1 MNSYSVYTVIPLL
14 SLIIYSTMLVGVL
27 RDKRTKVRRI
37 FSVYV
42 AIAMCWSLSTFLTF
56 IDVVGPTRLWA
67 SILAVSG
74 IASFVAYYHFISAF
88 VDRKNDI
95 AVKLGYAAVAFILVP
110 LAALSYFPERVSMAN
125 GMLDIN
131 YGEFQFLMITI
142 GAVFFL
148 LSVVALVRRYR
159 ALTDPLSRNRIAYLL
174 AGLGLLLAFS
184 IRSSFPPLPKYPFE
198 QIGHLGNALVI
209 SYTIMRYRLLDMRL
223 LIRKGLVYS
232 LISIFITASFLL
244 MLYGVHYFLQGW
256 NTSANLAA
264 IFAMALF
271 MAWLFNPLRMAVQR
285 VVDRMFYGESYDYRR
300 MVLSFAQRMSSVL
313 DLGELAEAML
323 RPLTKAVGASQA
335 SLLLSSDGDFLSQFA
350 ERLVEGDPI
359 TSIKLS
365 KDSPI
370 VSWLCRADKA
380 LSQELIDLSPE
391 FKEVSEVERKSLNVL
406 GIELLCPIKSRGNLI
421 GILALSKKQSGGS
434 YSTDDMDL
442 LVTVASEA
450 GVVMENAQ
458 LYGRARE
465 RAHTDELT
473 GLFNHRYFHERLDE
487 EISRCSRFGDIF
499 SLLFLDMDLFKA
511 YNDIYGH
518 LAGDDMLKQMG
529 QYIKSS
535 IRGIDMAF
543 RYGGDEFT
551 VILPQASLDDAC
563 KVADRVR
570 KRIEVEMDSKGA
582 PLTCSLGIASWPT
595 DGVMREEIIQAA
607 DVSLYHAKQ
616 MGRNRICLASEI
628 TSSDVLSVGAKTER
642 EPGILS
648 TIYALAAT
656 VDAKDHYTYGHS
668 KKVSKY
674 ATGIAEALGYSQE
687 RIATLRAAALLHDIG
702 KIGVSD
708 RVLMKAGPLSDED
721 WEPIRSHP
729 KLGVA
734 ILKHVESLSG
744 CLAAIQYHHER
755 YDGTGYPAGLKGEN
769 IPLDARIMAVAD
781 SFDAMTSLR
790 PYRQGKFTQEQ
801 ALAELKRCAGA
812 QFDPKIIEVFVALS
826 ERQLASSANLKEAK
840 ARQSM
845 SQSPNEV

>member
-1 MNSYSVYTVIPLL
+1 MNIYSVILL
-14 SLIIYSTMLVGVL
+14 LTLIVYSTLLVGVW
-27 RDKRTKVRRI
+27 RDTRTRVRQC
-37 FSVYV
+37 FSIYV
-42 AIAMCWSLSTFLTF
+42 VLAMTWSFVTLMTSLNVLGF
-56 IDVVGPTRLWA
+56 TRLWA
-67 SILAVSG
+67 SFVPLSG
-74 IASFVAYYHFISAF
+74 ILVIIAYYHFVRAFSSAK
-88 VDRKNDI
+88 DDI
-95 AVKLGYAAVAFILVP
+95 WVKLGYAVVAFIMVP
-110 LAALSYFPERVSMAN
+110 LVVLGYIPQSVSVTN
-125 GMLDIN
+125 GAIN
-131 YGEFQFLMITI
+131 VQYGSFLYLITAV
-142 GAVFFL
+142 GAVFFV
-148 LSVVALVRRYR
+148 LSVFTLVRRYR
-159 ALTDPLSRNRIAYLL
+159 ALNDPLSRNRIAYLL
-174 AGLGLLLAFS
+174 GGLGILTAFS
-184 IRSSFPPLPKYPFE
+184 VRSSFPPLPQYPIE
-198 QIGHLGNALVI
+198 HIGHLGNALVI
-209 SYTIMRYRLLDMRL
+209 GYAIMRYRLLDIKL

-232 LISIFITASFLL
+232 LISVFITASFLL
-244 MLYGVHYFLQGW
+244 MLFGVNYFLRGW

-264 IFAMALF
+264 IFAMALL
-271 MAWLFNPLRMAVQR
+271 MAWLFNPLRVAIQR
-285 VVDRMFYGESYDYRR
+285 IVDKMFYGESYDYRR
-300 MVLSFAQRMSSVL
+300 MVLSFAQRMGSVL
-313 DLGELAEAML
+313 DLSELAEAIL
-323 RPLTKAVGASQA
+323 RPLTKAVGANQA
-335 SLLLSSDGDFLSQFA
+335 TLLLSNDGDFLSQFA
-350 ERLVEGDPI
+350 ERLVEGEPI
-359 TSIKLS
+359 TLIKLV

-370 VSWLCRADKA
+370 INWLTREDKP
-380 LSQELIDLSPE
+380 LSRELIDVAPE
-391 FKEVSEVERKSLNVL
+391 FKELSEVERKSLDGP
-406 GIELLCPIKSRGNLI
+406 GIGLFFPIKSKGNLI

-458 LYGRARE
+458 LYAKAKE

-518 LAGDDMLKQMG
+518 LAGDDMLKQIG
-529 QYIKSS
+529 QYIKNSV
-535 IRGIDMAF
+535 RGIDMAF

-551 VILPQASLDDAC
+551 VILPQASLEDSC
-563 KVADRVR
+563 KVAERIR

-607 DVSLYHAKQ
+607 DASLYYAKQ

-628 TSSDVLSVGAKTER
+628 MTSEVLSMGTKPDR

-674 ATGIAEALGYSQE
+674 ATDIAEALGYSQE

-708 RVLMKAGPLSDED
+708 RVLMKPGPLSDED
-721 WEPIRSHP
+721 WEPIRAYP

-781 SFDAMTSLR
+781 SYDAMTSLR
-790 PYRQGKFTQEQ
+790 PYRQGKFTPEQ
-801 ALAELKRCAGA
+801 ALAELKHCAGA
-812 QFDPKIIEVFVALS
+812 QFDPKIIEVFATIS
-826 ERQLASSANLKEAK
+826 ERQLAKRANLKEA
-840 ARQSM
+840 
-845 SQSPNEV
+845 

>member
-1 MNSYSVYTVIPLL
+1 MNSYSVILL
-14 SLIIYSTMLVGVL
+14 VTLIIYSTMLAGIL
-27 RDKRTKVRRI
+27 RDTRTKVRRV

-42 AIAMCWSLSTFLTF
+42 VIAMCWSLSTLLLFM
-56 IDVVGPTRLWA
+56 DVLGLTRLWA
-67 SILAVSG
+67 SLLAVSG
-74 IASFVAYYHFISAF
+74 ISSIIAYYHFISVF
-88 VDRKNDI
+88 VNRTNDI

-110 LAALSYFPERVSMAN
+110 LAVLGYLPVSVSVAN
-125 GMLDIN
+125 GMLDIS
-131 YGEFQFLMITI
+131 YGKFLYIMTAI
-142 GAVFFL
+142 GAVFFFL
-148 LSVVALVRRYR
+148 AVFALVQRYR

-174 AGLGLLLAFS
+174 GGFGLLMAFS
-184 IRSSFPPLPKYPFE
+184 IRNSIPPLTTYPIE
-198 QIGHLGNALVI
+198 QIGHLANALVI
-209 SYTIMRYRLLDMRL
+209 SYAIMRYKLLDTKL
-223 LIRKGLVYS
+223 LMRKGLVYS
-232 LISIFITASFLL
+232 LISIFITASFLI

-271 MAWLFNPLRMAVQR
+271 MAWLFNPLRMGIQR
-285 VVDRMFYGESYDYRR
+285 VVDKMFYGESYDYRR
-300 MVLSFAQRMSSVL
+300 MVLNFAQRMSSVL

-335 SLLLSSDGDFLSQFA
+335 SLLLSSDGDFVSQYA
-350 ERLVEGDPI
+350 ELLVEGEPI
-359 TSIKLS
+359 TAMKVD
-365 KDSPI
+365 KENPI
-370 VSWLCRADKA
+370 INWLTREDKP
-380 LSQELIDLSPE
+380 LTRELIDSTPE
-391 FKEVSEVERKSLNVL
+391 FKGLGEVQSKSFDGL
-406 GIELLCPIKSRGNLI
+406 GIELLCPIKSKGNLI

-458 LYGRARE
+458 LYAKAKE

-518 LAGDDMLKQMG
+518 LAGDDMLKQIG

-551 VILPQASLDDAC
+551 VILPQAALDDAC
-563 KVADRVR
+563 KVAERIR

-595 DGVMREEIIQAA
+595 DGVMREEIIQASDA
-607 DVSLYHAKQ
+607 SLYYAKQ

-628 TSSDVLSVGAKTER
+628 MASDVLSVGAKPER

-674 ATGIAEALGYSQE
+674 TTDIAEALGYSQE
-687 RIATLRAAALLHDIG
+687 RLATLRAAALLHDIG

-708 RVLMKAGPLSDED
+708 RVLTKSGPLSDED
-721 WEPIRSHP
+721 WEPIRAHP

-755 YDGTGYPAGLKGEN
+755 YDGAGYPAGLKGEN

-781 SFDAMTSLR
+781 SYDAMTSLR
-790 PYRQGKFTQEQ
+790 PYRQGKFTAEQ
-801 ALAELKRCAGA
+801 ALAELKRCAGT
-812 QFDPKIIEVFVALS
+812 QFDPKIVEVFLS
-826 ERQLASSANLKEAK
+826 VWRRAGEGHADAP
-840 ARQSM
+840 RQSG
-845 SQSPNEV
+845 

>member
-1 MNSYSVYTVIPLL
+1 LML
-14 SLIIYSTMLVGVL
+14 SLDVL
-27 RDKRTKVRRI
+27 G
-37 FSVYV
+37 
-42 AIAMCWSLSTFLTF
+42 L
-56 IDVVGPTRLWA
+56 TRLWA
-67 SILAVSG
+67 GFLILSAVSVV
-74 IASFVAYYHFISAF
+74 VAYYHFVCVFAHKGA
-88 VDRKNDI
+88 DM
-95 AVKLGYAAVAFILVP
+95 AVKLGYGTVLFILAP
-110 LAALSYFPERVSMAN
+110 LVVLGYIPERVAVSEGA
-125 GMLDIN
+125 IN
-131 YGEFQFLMITI
+131 VQYGSFLYLITAAGGI
-142 GAVFFL
+142 FFL
-148 LSVVALVRRYR
+148 LSVFVLVHRYR

-174 AGLGLLLAFS
+174 GGFGLLMAFS
-184 IRSSFPPLPKYPFE
+184 IRNSIPPLTTYPIE

-209 SYTIMRYRLLDMRL
+209 SYTIMRYKLLDIRL

-232 LISIFITASFLL
+232 LISVFVTASFLL
-244 MLYGVHYFLQGW
+244 MLFGVNYFLRGW

-264 IFAMALF
+264 IFAMALL
-271 MAWLFNPLRMAVQR
+271 MAWLFNPLRVAIQR
-285 VVDRMFYGESYDYRR
+285 IVDKMFYGESYDYRQ
-300 MVLSFAQRMSSVL
+300 MVLSFAQRMGSVL
-313 DLGELAEAML
+313 DLSELAEAML

-335 SLLLSSDGDFLSQFA
+335 SLLLSSDDDFTSQFA
-350 ERLVEGDPI
+350 DRLVEGEAV
-359 TSIKLS
+359 TSIKLG

-370 VSWLCRADKA
+370 INWLTREDKP
-380 LSQELIDLSPE
+380 LSRELIDVAPE
-391 FKEVSEVERKSLNVL
+391 FKELSEVARKSLD
-406 GIELLCPIKSRGNLI
+406 GPRIGLLFPIKSKGNLI

-434 YSTDDMDL
+434 YSADDMDL

-458 LYGRARE
+458 LYAKAKE

-499 SLLFLDMDLFKA
+499 SLVFLDMDLFKA

-518 LAGDDMLKQMG
+518 LAGDDMLKQIG
-529 QYIKSS
+529 HYIKSS

-551 VILPQASLDDAC
+551 VILPQASLEDSC
-563 KVADRVR
+563 KVAERIR

-607 DVSLYHAKQ
+607 DASLYYAKQ
-616 MGRNRICLASEI
+616 TGRNRICLASEI
-628 TSSDVLSVGAKTER
+628 MTSEVLSMGTKPDR

-656 VDAKDHYTYGHS
+656 VDAKDHYTHSHS

-674 ATGIAEALGYSQE
+674 ATDIAEALGYSQE
-687 RIATLRAAALLHDIG
+687 KIATLRAAALLHDIG

-721 WEPIRSHP
+721 WEPIRAHP

-781 SFDAMTSLR
+781 SYDAMTSLR
-790 PYRQGKFTQEQ
+790 PYRQGKFTSEQ
-801 ALAELKRCAGA
+801 ALAELKHCAGA
-812 QFDPKIIEVFVALS
+812 QFDPKIIEVFATLS
-826 ERQLASSANLKEAK
+826 ERQLAKRANLDEARAKQNLSPDIKEA
-840 ARQSM
+840 
-845 SQSPNEV
+845 

>member
-1 MNSYSVYTVIPLL
+1 MNIYSIVLLL
-14 SLIIYSTMLVGVL
+14 SLIVFSTLLVGVL
-27 RDKRTKVRRI
+27 RDTRTKIRRR
-37 FSVYV
+37 FAMYV
-42 AIAMCWSLSTFLTF
+42 VIAIAWSLSALLFNVLVSSINDF
-56 IDVVGPTRLWA
+56 QFSR
-67 SILAVSG
+67 ILAGVSALCG
-74 IASFVAYYHFISAF
+74 VCTIIAYYDF
-88 VDRKNDI
+88 VRIFVHKTSNVE
-95 AVKLGYAAVAFILVP
+95 VKLGYAAVAFVLVP
-110 LAALSYFPERVSMAN
+110 LVALGYMPGSVIVSN
-125 GMLDIN
+125 GVVDIK
-131 YGEFQFLMITI
+131 YGLFLYPITAI
-142 GAVFFL
+142 GAIFFL
-148 LSVVALVRRYR
+148 LSVFVLTRRYKSS
-159 ALTDPLSRNRIAYLL
+159 TDPLSRNRIAYLL
-174 AGLGLLLAFS
+174 GGLGLLMAFS
-184 IRSSFPPLPKYPFE
+184 LRSSIPPFPRYPYE
-198 QIGHLGNALVI
+198 YIGHLANALVI
-209 SYTIMRYRLLDMRL
+209 SYAIMKYKLLDMKL
-223 LIRKGLVYS
+223 LIRKGIVYS
-232 LISIFITASFLL
+232 LISISITASFLL
-244 MLYGVHYFLQGW
+244 VLFGVHYFLQGW

-271 MAWLFNPLRMAVQR
+271 MAWLFNPLRMAIQR

-313 DLGELAEAML
+313 ELGELAEAML

-335 SLLLSSDGDFLSQFA
+335 SLLLSNDSDFLSQFA
-350 ERLVEGDPI
+350 ERLAEGEPI

-370 VSWLCRADKA
+370 INWLSREDKP
-380 LSQELIDLSPE
+380 LPRELIDLAPE
-391 FKEVSEVERKSLNVL
+391 FKGLEVESKRLDAL
-406 GIELLCPIKSRGNLI
+406 GVELLCPIKSKSNVI
-421 GILALSKKQSGGS
+421 GILALSKKHSGGS

-442 LVTVASEA
+442 LVTVTSEA
-450 GVVMENAQ
+450 GVVMENAH
-458 LYGRARE
+458 LYARAKE
-465 RAHTDELT
+465 RAHTDDLT

-518 LAGDDMLKQMG
+518 LAGDDMLRQVG

-535 IRGIDMAF
+535 IRGIDMAS

-551 VILPQASLDDAC
+551 VILPQASLEDAYR
-563 KVADRVR
+563 VAERIR

-607 DVSLYHAKQ
+607 DASLYYAKQ

-628 TSSDVLSVGAKTER
+628 TTSEVLSGGAKPDR

-674 ATGIAEALGYSQE
+674 ATDIAEALGYSQE
-687 RIATLRAAALLHDIG
+687 RIGTLRAAALLHDIG

-708 RVLMKAGPLSDED
+708 KVLTKAGPLSDEE
-721 WEPIRSHP
+721 WEPIRAHP

-769 IPLDARIMAVAD
+769 IPLDARIIAVAD
-781 SFDAMTSLR
+781 SYDAMTSLR
-790 PYRQGKFTQEQ
+790 PYRQGKFTPEQ
-801 ALAELKRCAGA
+801 ALAELERCAGT
-812 QFDPKIIEVFVALS
+812 QFDPITVEVFLS
-826 ERQLASSANLKEAK
+826 ISRTAK
-840 ARQSM
+840 VKHPDPPQQSG
-845 SQSPNEV
+845 

>member
-1 MNSYSVYTVIPLL
+1 MNIYAVLLLL
-14 SLIIYSTMLVGVL
+14 SLIVFSTLLIAVL
-27 RDKRTKVRRI
+27 RDKRTKIRQR
-37 FSVYV
+37 FAVYV
-42 AIAMCWSLSTFLTF
+42 IIAMLWSLSTLVFCLNIF
-56 IDVVGPTRLWA
+56 PFSRSLAGVA
-67 SILAVSG
+67 AVSG
-74 IASFVAYYHFISAF
+74 VCTVIAYYDFVRHFAH
-88 VDRKNDI
+88 KTTNL

-110 LAALSYFPERVSMAN
+110 LAALGYLPESASITNGAIDIRYGYF
-125 GMLDIN
+125 LL
-131 YGEFQFLMITI
+131 LMTAI
-142 GAVFFL
+142 GGIFFI
-148 LSVVALVRRYR
+148 LSVVTLVRRYK
-159 ALTDPLSRNRIAYLL
+159 ALADPLSRNRIAYLL
-174 AGLGLLLAFS
+174 VGLALLFAFS
-184 IRSSFPPLPKYPFE
+184 IRSGIPPLPKYPLE
-198 QIGHLGNALVI
+198 PIGHLANALVI
-209 SYTIMRYRLLDMRL
+209 SYTIMRYKLLDIRF
-223 LIRKGLVYS
+223 LIRKGIVYS
-232 LISIFITASFLL
+232 LISIFITAAFLL
-244 MLYGVHYFLQGW
+244 MLYGIHYFLQGW
-256 NTSANLAA
+256 NTSANMAA

-271 MAWLFNPLRMAVQR
+271 MAWLFNPLRMALQR
-285 VVDRMFYGESYDYRR
+285 IVDRMFYGESYDYRQ
-300 MVLSFAQRMSSVL
+300 MVLHFAQRMGSVL

-335 SLLLSSDGDFLSQFA
+335 SLLLSGDGDFISRFA
-350 ERLVEGDPI
+350 ERLVEGEPI
-359 TSIKLS
+359 TSIKLN

-370 VSWLCRADKA
+370 TNWLTKEDKP
-380 LSQELIDLSPE
+380 LPREIIDLSPE
-391 FKEVSEVERKSLNVL
+391 FKETPEVERKSLDAL
-406 GIELLCPIKSRGNLI
+406 EIELLCPVKSKGNLI
-421 GILALSKKQSGGS
+421 GILAVSKKQSGGS
-434 YSTDDMDL
+434 YSTDDIDL

-458 LYGRARE
+458 LYAKAKE

-499 SLLFLDMDLFKA
+499 SLLFMDMDLFKA

-518 LAGDDMLKQMG
+518 LAGDDMLKQIG
-529 QYIKSS
+529 QYIRNS
-535 IRGIDMAF
+535 IRSIDMAF

-551 VILPQASLDDAC
+551 VILPQASLDDAN
-563 KVADRVR
+563 KVAERIR

-607 DVSLYHAKQ
+607 DASLYYAKQ

-628 TSSDVLSVGAKTER
+628 MTSEVLSMGAKPER

-674 ATGIAEALGYSQE
+674 ATDIAEALGYSQE

-708 RVLMKAGPLSDED
+708 RVLMKAGPLNDED
-721 WEPIRSHP
+721 WEPIRAHP

-755 YDGTGYPAGLKGEN
+755 YDGTGYPSGLKGEN

-781 SFDAMTSLR
+781 SYDAMTSLR
-790 PYRQGKFTQEQ
+790 PYRQGKFTVEQ

-812 QFDPKIIEVFVALS
+812 QFDPKIIDVFVSLS
-826 ERQLASSANLKEAK
+826 ERQLAKKANLKETKTKPSLSTNPQEA
-840 ARQSM
+840 
-845 SQSPNEV
+845 

>member
-1 MNSYSVYTVIPLL
+1 MNPYSVILL
-14 SLIIYSTMLVGVL
+14 LTLIVYSTMLVGVL
-27 RDKRTKVRRI
+27 RDTHTKVRRI
-37 FSVYV
+37 FVVYV
-42 AIAMCWSLSTFLTF
+42 VIALCWSLSTLLLFL
-56 IDVVGPTRLWA
+56 DVLGLTRLWA
-67 SILAVSG
+67 SLVALSGVSS
-74 IASFVAYYHFISAF
+74 IITYYHFISVF

-95 AVKLGYAAVAFILVP
+95 AVKLGYATVALILVP
-110 LAALSYFPERVSMAN
+110 LAILGYLPESVSVAN
-125 GMLDIN
+125 GMLNIS
-131 YGEFQFLMITI
+131 YGKLLYLMTAL
-142 GAVFFL
+142 GAVFFI
-148 LSVVALVRRYR
+148 LSVFSLVRRYR

-174 AGLGLLLAFS
+174 GGFGLLMAFS
-184 IRSSFPPLPKYPFE
+184 IRNSIPPLTTYPIE
-198 QIGHLGNALVI
+198 QIGHLANALVI
-209 SYTIMRYRLLDMRL
+209 SYAIMRYRLLDMRL
-223 LIRKGLVYS
+223 LMRKGLVYS
-232 LISIFITASFLL
+232 LISIFITASFLI

-271 MAWLFNPLRMAVQR
+271 MAWLFNPLRMAIQK
-285 VVDRMFYGESYDYRR
+285 VVDRMFYGENYDYRR
-300 MVLSFAQRMSSVL
+300 MVLNFAQRMSSVL

-335 SLLLSSDGDFLSQFA
+335 SLLLSNDGDFVSQYA
-350 ERLVEGDPI
+350 ERLVEGEPI
-359 TSIKLS
+359 TSMKLG
-365 KDSPI
+365 KESPI
-370 VSWLCRADKA
+370 INWLTKEEKP
-380 LSQELIDLSPE
+380 LSRELIDFAPE
-391 FKEVSEVERKSLNVL
+391 FKNLWEAESKSLDAL
-406 GIELLCPIKSRGNLI
+406 GIELLCPIKSKGNLI

-458 LYGRARE
+458 LYAKAKE

-518 LAGDDMLKQMG
+518 LAGDDMLRQIG

-551 VILPQASLDDAC
+551 VILPQAALDDAC
-563 KVADRVR
+563 KVAERIR

-595 DGVMREEIIQAA
+595 DGVMREEIIQASDA
-607 DVSLYHAKQ
+607 SLYYAKQ
-616 MGRNRICLASEI
+616 MGRNRVCLASEI
-628 TSSDVLSVGAKTER
+628 MASDVLSAGAKPER

-674 ATGIAEALGYSQE
+674 TTDIAEALGYSQE
-687 RIATLRAAALLHDIG
+687 RLATLRAAALLHDIG

-708 RVLMKAGPLSDED
+708 RVLTKSGPLSDED
-721 WEPIRSHP
+721 WEPIRAHP

-781 SFDAMTSLR
+781 SYDAMTSLR
-790 PYRQGKFTQEQ
+790 PYRQGKFSVEQ
-801 ALAELKRCAGA
+801 ALAELKRCAGS
-812 QFDPKIIEVFVALS
+812 QFDPNIIEVFVSLT
-826 ERQLASSANLKEAK
+826 ERQLAKKANLKELGAK
-840 ARQSM
+840 QVLSLNPKEA
-845 SQSPNEV
+845 

>member
-1 MNSYSVYTVIPLL
+1 MNSYFVILL
-14 SLIIYSTMLVGVL
+14 LTLIIYSTLLLGVL
-27 RDKRTKVRRI
+27 RDTHTKVRRI

-42 AIAMCWSLSTFLTF
+42 VLAMCWSLSNLMLSL
-56 IDVVGPTRLWA
+56 DVLGFPRLWA
-67 SILAVSG
+67 SLMVISAICVV
-74 IASFVAYYHFISAF
+74 IAYYHFVRVF
-88 VDRKNDI
+88 VGQTADLAI
-95 AVKLGYAAVAFILVP
+95 KLGYAIVAFILIP
-110 LAALSYFPERVSMAN
+110 LTVLGYIPQRVSVLN
-125 GMLDIN
+125 GAIDIQ
-131 YGEFQFLMITI
+131 YGSFLYLMTAI
-142 GAVFFL
+142 GTVFFL
-148 LSVVALVRRYR
+148 LSVFIMVRRYR
-159 ALTDPLSRNRIAYLL
+159 TLTDPLSRNRIAYLL
-174 AGLGLLLAFS
+174 GGLSILLAFS
-184 IRSSFPPLPKYPFE
+184 VRNSIPPLTTYPIE

-209 SYTIMRYRLLDMRL
+209 SYAIMKYRLLDIRL

-232 LISIFITASFLL
+232 LISIFVTASFLL

-271 MAWLFNPLRMAVQR
+271 MAWLFNPLRMAIQR
-285 VVDRMFYGESYDYRR
+285 IVDKMFYGESYDYRR
-300 MVLSFAQRMSSVL
+300 MVLNFAQKMSSVL

-335 SLLLSSDGDFLSQFA
+335 SLLLSGDGDFISQFA
-350 ERLVEGDPI
+350 ERLVEGEPI
-359 TSIKLS
+359 TSIKLV

-370 VSWLCRADKA
+370 INWLSREDKP
-380 LSQELIDLSPE
+380 LSRELTDLSSE
-391 FKEVSEVERKSLNVL
+391 FKEASEVERKSLDAV
-406 GIELLCPIKSRGNLI
+406 GIELLCPIKSKGNLI

-458 LYGRARE
+458 LYAKAKE

-518 LAGDDMLKQMG
+518 LAGDDMLKQIG

-535 IRGIDMAF
+535 MRGIDMAF

-563 KVADRVR
+563 KVAERIR

-595 DGVMREEIIQAA
+595 DGVMREEIIQASDA
-607 DVSLYHAKQ
+607 SLYYAKQ
-616 MGRNRICLASEI
+616 MGRNRVCLASEI
-628 TSSDVLSVGAKTER
+628 MASDVLSAGAKPER

-674 ATGIAEALGYSQE
+674 TTDIAEALGYSQE

-708 RVLMKAGPLSDED
+708 RVLTKSGPLSDED
-721 WEPIRSHP
+721 WEPIRAHP

-755 YDGTGYPAGLKGEN
+755 YDGAGYPAGLKSEN

-781 SFDAMTSLR
+781 SYDAMTSLR
-790 PYRQGKFTQEQ
+790 PYRQGKFSVEQ
-801 ALAELKRCAGA
+801 ALAELKCCAGT
-812 QFDPKIIEVFVALS
+812 QFDPNIIEVFVSLT
-826 ERQLASSANLKEAK
+826 ERQLAKKANLKEPGAK
-840 ARQSM
+840 QVLSLNPKEA
-845 SQSPNEV
+845 

>member
-1 MNSYSVYTVIPLL
+1 MNIYSIVLLL
-14 SLIIYSTMLVGVL
+14 SLIVFSTLLVGVL
-27 RDKRTKVRRI
+27 RDTRTKIRRR
-37 FSVYV
+37 FAMYV
-42 AIAMCWSLSTFLTF
+42 VIAIAWSLSALLFNVLVSSINDF
-56 IDVVGPTRLWA
+56 QFSR
-67 SILAVSG
+67 ILAGVSALCG
-74 IASFVAYYHFISAF
+74 VCTIIAYYDF
-88 VDRKNDI
+88 VRIFVHKTSNVE
-95 AVKLGYAAVAFILVP
+95 VKLGYAAVAFVLVP
-110 LAALSYFPERVSMAN
+110 LVALGYMPGSVIVSN
-125 GMLDIN
+125 GVVDIK
-131 YGEFQFLMITI
+131 YGLFLYPITAI
-142 GAVFFL
+142 GAIFFL
-148 LSVVALVRRYR
+148 LSVFVLTRRYKSS
-159 ALTDPLSRNRIAYLL
+159 TDPLSRNRIAYLL
-174 AGLGLLLAFS
+174 GGLGLLMAFS
-184 IRSSFPPLPKYPFE
+184 LRSSIPPFPRYPYE
-198 QIGHLGNALVI
+198 YIGHLANALVI
-209 SYTIMRYRLLDMRL
+209 SYAIMKYKLLDMKL
-223 LIRKGLVYS
+223 LIRKGIVYS
-232 LISIFITASFLL
+232 LISISITASFLL
-244 MLYGVHYFLQGW
+244 VLFGVHYFLQGW

-271 MAWLFNPLRMAVQR
+271 MAWLFNPLRMAIQR

-313 DLGELAEAML
+313 ELGELAEAML

-335 SLLLSSDGDFLSQFA
+335 SLLLSSDSDFLSQFA
-350 ERLVEGDPI
+350 DRLVEGEPI

-370 VSWLCRADKA
+370 INWLSREDKP
-380 LSQELIDLSPE
+380 LPRELIDLAPE
-391 FKEVSEVERKSLNVL
+391 FKGLEVESKRLDAL
-406 GIELLCPIKSRGNLI
+406 GVELLCPIKSKSNVI
-421 GILALSKKQSGGS
+421 GILALSKKHSGGS

-442 LVTVASEA
+442 LVTVTSEA

-458 LYGRARE
+458 LYARAKE

-518 LAGDDMLKQMG
+518 LAGDEMLRQVG

-535 IRGIDMAF
+535 IRGIDMAS

-551 VILPQASLDDAC
+551 VILPQASLEDAYR
-563 KVADRVR
+563 VAERIR

-607 DVSLYHAKQ
+607 DASLYYAKQ

-628 TSSDVLSVGAKTER
+628 TTSEVLSGGAKPDR

-674 ATGIAEALGYSQE
+674 ATDIAEALGYSQE
-687 RIATLRAAALLHDIG
+687 RIGTLRAAALLHDIG

-708 RVLMKAGPLSDED
+708 KVLTKAGPLSDEE
-721 WEPIRSHP
+721 WEPIRAHP

-769 IPLDARIMAVAD
+769 IPLDARIIAVAD
-781 SFDAMTSLR
+781 SYDAMTSLR
-790 PYRQGKFTQEQ
+790 PYRQGKFTPEQ
-801 ALAELKRCAGA
+801 ALAELERCAGT
-812 QFDPKIIEVFVALS
+812 QFDPRTVEVFLS
-826 ERQLASSANLKEAK
+826 ISRTAK
-840 ARQSM
+840 VKHPDPPQQSG
-845 SQSPNEV
+845 

>member
-1 MNSYSVYTVIPLL
+1 MNSYSVILL
-14 SLIIYSTMLVGVL
+14 LTLIVYSTLLVGVL
-27 RDKRTKVRRI
+27 RDTRTKVRRI
-37 FSVYV
+37 FVVYV
-42 AIAMCWSLSTFLTF
+42 VISMCWSLSTFLLF
-56 IDVVGPTRLWA
+56 MDALGLIRLWA
-67 SILAVSG
+67 SLLALSGVSV
-74 IASFVAYYHFISAF
+74 IVAYYHFVSVF
-88 VDRKNDI
+88 VNRTNDI
-95 AVKLGYAAVAFILVP
+95 AVKLGYAAVVFILVP
-110 LAALSYFPERVSMAN
+110 LAALGYLPKSVSVAN
-125 GMLDIN
+125 GMLDIR
-131 YGEFQFLMITI
+131 YGNLLFLMIAI
-142 GAVFFL
+142 GFVFSL
-148 LSVVALVRRYR
+148 LSVFVMVRKYR
-159 ALTDPLSRNRIAYLL
+159 SLTDPLSRNRIAYLL
-174 AGLGLLLAFS
+174 GGLGLFMAFS
-184 IRSSFPPLPKYPFE
+184 IRDSIPPLSPYPIE

-232 LISIFITASFLL
+232 LVSIFITASFLL

-271 MAWLFNPLRMAVQR
+271 MAWLFNPLRLASQR
-285 VVDRMFYGESYDYRR
+285 IVDRMFYGESYDYRR

-335 SLLLSSDGDFLSQFA
+335 SLLLPSDGDYLSQFA
-350 ERLVEGDPI
+350 ERLVEGDSI
-359 TSIKLS
+359 TSIKLN

-370 VSWLCRADKA
+370 VDWLCREDKV
-380 LSQELIDLSPE
+380 LSQELIYLSPE
-391 FKEVSEVERKSLNVL
+391 FNEVSEVERKSLDVL

-458 LYGRARE
+458 LYSRAKE

-529 QYIKSS
+529 QYIKTS
-535 IRGIDMAF
+535 IRSIDMAF

-563 KVADRVR
+563 KVADRIR
-570 KRIEVEMDSKGA
+570 KRIEVEMDSKGS

-607 DVSLYHAKQ
+607 DVSLYYAKQ

-781 SFDAMTSLR
+781 SYDAMTSLR

-826 ERQLASSANLKEAK
+826 ERQLAANRASQKEAK
-840 ARQSM
+840 ARQSTL
-845 SQSPNEV
+845 QNPNEV

>member
-1 MNSYSVYTVIPLL
+1 MT
-14 SLIIYSTMLVGVL
+14 SLNVL
-27 RDKRTKVRRI
+27 G
-37 FSVYV
+37 F
-42 AIAMCWSLSTFLTF
+42 
-56 IDVVGPTRLWA
+56 TRLWA
-67 SILAVSG
+67 SFVPLSG
-74 IASFVAYYHFISAF
+74 ILVIIAYYHFVRAF
-88 VDRKNDI
+88 SNAKDDI
-95 AVKLGYAAVAFILVP
+95 DDIWVKLGYAVVAFIMAPLV
-110 LAALSYFPERVSMAN
+110 ALGYIPQSVSATN
-125 GMLDIN
+125 GTIN
-131 YGEFQFLMITI
+131 IQYGSFLYLITAI
-142 GAVFFL
+142 GAVFFV
-148 LSVVALVRRYR
+148 LSVFTLVRRYR
-159 ALTDPLSRNRIAYLL
+159 ALNDPLSRNRVAYLL
-174 AGLGLLLAFS
+174 GGLGILSAFS
-184 IRSSFPPLPKYPFE
+184 IRNSIPPLATYPIE
-198 QIGHLGNALVI
+198 HIGHLGNALVI
-209 SYTIMRYRLLDMRL
+209 GYAIMRYRLLDIKL

-232 LISIFITASFLL
+232 LISVFVTASFLL
-244 MLYGVHYFLQGW
+244 MLFGVNYFLRGW

-264 IFAMALF
+264 IFAMALL
-271 MAWLFNPLRMAVQR
+271 MAWLFNPLRVAIQR
-285 VVDRMFYGESYDYRR
+285 IVDKMFYGESYDYRR
-300 MVLSFAQRMSSVL
+300 MVLSFAQRMGSVL

-335 SLLLSSDGDFLSQFA
+335 SLLLSSDDDFTSQFA
-350 ERLVEGDPI
+350 DRLVEGEPI
-359 TSIKLS
+359 TSIRLG

-370 VSWLCRADKA
+370 INWLTREDKP
-380 LSQELIDLSPE
+380 LSRELIDVAPE
-391 FKEVSEVERKSLNVL
+391 FKEISEVERKSLDGP
-406 GIELLCPIKSRGNLI
+406 GIGLLFPIKSKGNLI

-458 LYGRARE
+458 LYARAKE

-518 LAGDDMLKQMG
+518 LAGDDMLKQIG

-551 VILPQASLDDAC
+551 VILPQASLEDSC
-563 KVADRVR
+563 KVAERIR
-570 KRIEVEMDSKGA
+570 KRIEVDMDSKGA

-607 DVSLYHAKQ
+607 DASLYYAKQ

-628 TSSDVLSVGAKTER
+628 MTSEVLSMGTKPDR

-674 ATGIAEALGYSQE
+674 ATDIAEALGYSQE

-708 RVLMKAGPLSDED
+708 RVLMKSGPLSDED
-721 WEPIRSHP
+721 WEPIRAHP

-769 IPLDARIMAVAD
+769 IPLDARIMSVAD
-781 SFDAMTSLR
+781 SYDAMTSLR
-790 PYRQGKFTQEQ
+790 PYRQGKFTPEQ
-801 ALAELKRCAGA
+801 ALAELKHCAGA
-812 QFDPKIIEVFVALS
+812 QFDPKIVEVFATLS
-826 ERQLASSANLKEAK
+826 ERQLAKRANLNEAGAKQSLSLDPKEA
-840 ARQSM
+840 
-845 SQSPNEV
+845 

>member
-1 MNSYSVYTVIPLL
+1 ML
-14 SLIIYSTMLVGVL
+14 SLDVL
-27 RDKRTKVRRI
+27 G
-37 FSVYV
+37 
-42 AIAMCWSLSTFLTF
+42 L
-56 IDVVGPTRLWA
+56 TRLWA
-67 SILAVSG
+67 GFLILSAVSVV
-74 IASFVAYYHFISAF
+74 VAYYHFVCVFAHKSA
-88 VDRKNDI
+88 DM
-95 AVKLGYAAVAFILVP
+95 AVKLGYGTVLFILAP
-110 LAALSYFPERVSMAN
+110 LVVLGYIPERVAVSEGA
-125 GMLDIN
+125 IN
-131 YGEFQFLMITI
+131 VQYGSFLYLITATGGI
-142 GAVFFL
+142 FFL
-148 LSVVALVRRYR
+148 LSVFVLVRKYR
-159 ALTDPLSRNRIAYLL
+159 ALTDPSSRNRIAYLL
-174 AGLGLLLAFS
+174 GGLALLFAFS
-184 IRSSFPPLPKYPFE
+184 VRSGIPPLPNYPLE

-209 SYTIMRYRLLDMRL
+209 SYTIMRYKLLDIRL

-232 LISIFITASFLL
+232 LISVFVTASFLL
-244 MLYGVHYFLQGW
+244 MLFGVNYFLRGW

-264 IFAMALF
+264 IFAMALL
-271 MAWLFNPLRMAVQR
+271 MAWLFNPLRVAIQR
-285 VVDRMFYGESYDYRR
+285 IVDKMFYGESYDYRQ
-300 MVLSFAQRMSSVL
+300 MVLSFAQRMGSVL
-313 DLGELAEAML
+313 DLSELAEAML

-335 SLLLSSDGDFLSQFA
+335 SLLLSSDDDFTSQFA
-350 ERLVEGDPI
+350 DRLVEGEAV
-359 TSIKLS
+359 TSIKLG

-370 VSWLCRADKA
+370 INWLTREDKP
-380 LSQELIDLSPE
+380 LSRELIDVAPE
-391 FKEVSEVERKSLNVL
+391 FKELSEVARKSLD
-406 GIELLCPIKSRGNLI
+406 GPRIGLLFPIKSKGNLI

-434 YSTDDMDL
+434 YSADDMDL

-458 LYGRARE
+458 LYAKARE

-499 SLLFLDMDLFKA
+499 SLVFLDMDLFKA

-518 LAGDDMLKQMG
+518 LAGDDMLKQIG
-529 QYIKSS
+529 HYIKSS

-551 VILPQASLDDAC
+551 VILPQASLEDSC
-563 KVADRVR
+563 KVAERIR
-570 KRIEVEMDSKGA
+570 KRIEVEMDSRGA

-607 DVSLYHAKQ
+607 DASLYYAKQ
-616 MGRNRICLASEI
+616 TGRNRICLASEI
-628 TSSDVLSVGAKTER
+628 MTSEVLSMGTKPDR

-656 VDAKDHYTYGHS
+656 VDAKDHYTHSHS

-674 ATGIAEALGYSQE
+674 ATDIAEALGYSQE
-687 RIATLRAAALLHDIG
+687 KIATLRAAALLHDIG

-721 WEPIRSHP
+721 WEPIRAHP

-781 SFDAMTSLR
+781 SYDAMTSLR
-790 PYRQGKFTQEQ
+790 PYRQGKFTSEQ
-801 ALAELKRCAGA
+801 ALAELKHCAGA
-812 QFDPKIIEVFVALS
+812 QFDPKIIEVFATLS
-826 ERQLASSANLKEAK
+826 ERQLAKRANLNEARAKQNLSPDIKEA
-840 ARQSM
+840 
-845 SQSPNEV
+845 

>member
-1 MNSYSVYTVIPLL
+1 MNVYSVILL
-14 SLIIYSTMLVGVL
+14 LTLIIYSTLLVGVW
-27 RDKRTKVRRI
+27 RDTRTKVRRV

-42 AIAMCWSLSTFLTF
+42 VIAMCWSLSTLLLF
-56 IDVVGPTRLWA
+56 IDVLGLNRLWA
-67 SILAVSG
+67 SLLAVSG
-74 IASFVAYYHFISAF
+74 ISSIIAYYHFISVF

-110 LAALSYFPERVSMAN
+110 LAVLGYLPESVSVDN
-125 GMLDIN
+125 GVLDIS
-131 YGEFQFLMITI
+131 YGKFLYLMTAI
-142 GAVFFL
+142 GFVFFI
-148 LSVVALVRRYR
+148 LSVFTLVHRYR

-174 AGLGLLLAFS
+174 GGFGLLMAFS
-184 IRSSFPPLPKYPFE
+184 IRNGIPPLATYPIE

-209 SYTIMRYRLLDMRL
+209 SYTIMRYKLLDIRL

-232 LISIFITASFLL
+232 LISVFVTASFLL
-244 MLYGVHYFLQGW
+244 MLFGVNYFLRGW

-264 IFAMALF
+264 IFAMALL
-271 MAWLFNPLRMAVQR
+271 MAWLFNPLRVAIQR
-285 VVDRMFYGESYDYRR
+285 IVDKMFYGESYDYRQ
-300 MVLSFAQRMSSVL
+300 MVLSFAQRMGSVL
-313 DLGELAEAML
+313 DLSELAEAML

-335 SLLLSSDGDFLSQFA
+335 SLLLSSDDDFTSQFA
-350 ERLVEGDPI
+350 DRLVEGEAV
-359 TSIKLS
+359 TSIKLG

-370 VSWLCRADKA
+370 INWLTREDKP
-380 LSQELIDLSPE
+380 LSRELIDVAPE
-391 FKEVSEVERKSLNVL
+391 FKELSEVARKSLD
-406 GIELLCPIKSRGNLI
+406 GPRIGLLFPIKSKGNLI

-434 YSTDDMDL
+434 YSADDMDL

-458 LYGRARE
+458 LYAKAKE

-499 SLLFLDMDLFKA
+499 SLVFLDMDLFKA

-518 LAGDDMLKQMG
+518 LAGDDMLKQIG
-529 QYIKSS
+529 HYIKSS

-551 VILPQASLDDAC
+551 VILPQASLEDSC
-563 KVADRVR
+563 KVAERIR

-607 DVSLYHAKQ
+607 DASLYYAKQ
-616 MGRNRICLASEI
+616 TGRNRICLASEI
-628 TSSDVLSVGAKTER
+628 MTSEVLSMGTKPDR

-656 VDAKDHYTYGHS
+656 VDAKDHYTHSHS

-674 ATGIAEALGYSQE
+674 ATDIAEALGYSQE
-687 RIATLRAAALLHDIG
+687 KIATLRAAALLHDIG

-708 RVLMKAGPLSDED
+708 RVLMKSGPLSDED
-721 WEPIRSHP
+721 WEPIRAHP

-755 YDGTGYPAGLKGEN
+755 YDGAGYPAGLKGEN

-781 SFDAMTSLR
+781 SYDAMTSLR
-790 PYRQGKFTQEQ
+790 PYRQGKFTSEQ
-801 ALAELKRCAGA
+801 ALAELKHCAGA
-812 QFDPKIIEVFVALS
+812 QFDPKIIEVFATLS
-826 ERQLASSANLKEAK
+826 ERQLAKRANLNEARAKQNLSPDIKEA
-840 ARQSM
+840 
-845 SQSPNEV
+845 

>member
-1 MNSYSVYTVIPLL
+1 MNVYFIVLML
-14 SLIIYSTMLVGVL
+14 SLILFSTLLVGVL
-27 RDKRTKVRRI
+27 RDTRTRIRRRFAVYVIIAIAWSSSVLIFYSEI
-37 FSVYV
+37 FS
-42 AIAMCWSLSTFLTF
+42 F
-56 IDVVGPTRLWA
+56 TRLLTGVTA
-67 SILAVSG
+67 LLGVCTI
-74 IASFVAYYHFISAF
+74 IAYYDF
-88 VDRKNDI
+88 VRVFAHQTSDI
-95 AVKLGYAAVAFILVP
+95 VVKLGYAAVAFILVP
-110 LAALSYFPERVSMAN
+110 LVALGYMPESVTISN
-125 GMLDIN
+125 GAIDIK
-131 YGEFQFLMITI
+131 YGLFLYPITVI
-142 GAVFFL
+142 GAIFFL
-148 LSVVALVRRYR
+148 LSVFVLMRRYR
-159 ALTDPLSRNRIAYLL
+159 SLTDPLSRNRIAYLL
-174 AGLGLLLAFS
+174 GGLGLLMVFS
-184 IRSSFPPLPKYPFE
+184 IRSSFPPLPQYPFE
-198 QIGHLGNALVI
+198 HIGHLANALVI
-209 SYTIMRYRLLDMRL
+209 SYTIMRYKLLDIRF
-223 LIRKGLVYS
+223 LIRKGIVYS

-359 TSIKLS
+359 TSIKLN

-370 VSWLCRADKA
+370 VSWLCREDKA
-380 LSQELIDLSPE
+380 LSQELMDLSPE

-421 GILALSKKQSGGS
+421 GVLALSKKQSGGS

-607 DVSLYHAKQ
+607 DVSLYYAKQ

>member
-1 MNSYSVYTVIPLL
+1 ML
-14 SLIIYSTMLVGVL
+14 SLDVL
-27 RDKRTKVRRI
+27 G
-37 FSVYV
+37 
-42 AIAMCWSLSTFLTF
+42 L
-56 IDVVGPTRLWA
+56 TRLWA
-67 SILAVSG
+67 GFLILSAVSVV
-74 IASFVAYYHFISAF
+74 VAYYHFVCVFAHKGA
-88 VDRKNDI
+88 DM
-95 AVKLGYAAVAFILVP
+95 AVKLGYGTVLFILAP
-110 LAALSYFPERVSMAN
+110 LVVLGYIPERVAVSEGA
-125 GMLDIN
+125 IN
-131 YGEFQFLMITI
+131 VQYGSFLYLITAAGGI
-142 GAVFFL
+142 FFL
-148 LSVVALVRRYR
+148 LSVFVLVHRYR

-174 AGLGLLLAFS
+174 GGFGLLMAFS
-184 IRSSFPPLPKYPFE
+184 IRNSIPPLTTYPIE

-209 SYTIMRYRLLDMRL
+209 SYTIMRYKLLDIRL

-232 LISIFITASFLL
+232 LISVFVTASFLL
-244 MLYGVHYFLQGW
+244 MLFGVNYFLRGW

-264 IFAMALF
+264 IFAMALL
-271 MAWLFNPLRMAVQR
+271 MAWLFNPLRVAIQR
-285 VVDRMFYGESYDYRR
+285 IVDKMFYGESYDYRQ
-300 MVLSFAQRMSSVL
+300 MVLSFAQRMGSVL
-313 DLGELAEAML
+313 DLSELAEAML

-335 SLLLSSDGDFLSQFA
+335 SLLLSSDDDFTSQFA
-350 ERLVEGDPI
+350 DRLVEGEAV
-359 TSIKLS
+359 TSIKLG

-370 VSWLCRADKA
+370 INWLTREDKP
-380 LSQELIDLSPE
+380 LSRELIDVAPE
-391 FKEVSEVERKSLNVL
+391 FKELSEVARKSLD
-406 GIELLCPIKSRGNLI
+406 GPRIGLLFPIKSKGNLI

-434 YSTDDMDL
+434 YSADDMDL

-458 LYGRARE
+458 LYAKAKE

-499 SLLFLDMDLFKA
+499 SLVFLDMDLFKA

-518 LAGDDMLKQMG
+518 LAGDDMLKQIG
-529 QYIKSS
+529 HYIKSS

-551 VILPQASLDDAC
+551 VILPQASLEDSC
-563 KVADRVR
+563 KVAERIR

-607 DVSLYHAKQ
+607 DASLYYAKQ
-616 MGRNRICLASEI
+616 TGRNRICLASEI
-628 TSSDVLSVGAKTER
+628 MTSEVLSMGTKPDR

-656 VDAKDHYTYGHS
+656 VDAKDHYTHSHS

-674 ATGIAEALGYSQE
+674 ATDIAEALGYSQE
-687 RIATLRAAALLHDIG
+687 KIATLRAAALLHDIG

-721 WEPIRSHP
+721 WEPIRAHP

-781 SFDAMTSLR
+781 SYDAMTSLR
-790 PYRQGKFTQEQ
+790 PYRQGKFTSEQ
-801 ALAELKRCAGA
+801 ALAELKHCAGA
-812 QFDPKIIEVFVALS
+812 QFDPKIIEVFATLS
-826 ERQLASSANLKEAK
+826 ERQLAKRANLDEARAKQNLSPDIKEA
-840 ARQSM
+840 
-845 SQSPNEV
+845 

>member
-1 MNSYSVYTVIPLL
+1 MT
-14 SLIIYSTMLVGVL
+14 SLNVL
-27 RDKRTKVRRI
+27 G
-37 FSVYV
+37 F
-42 AIAMCWSLSTFLTF
+42 
-56 IDVVGPTRLWA
+56 TRLWA
-67 SILAVSG
+67 SFVPLSG
-74 IASFVAYYHFISAF
+74 ILVIIAYYHFVRAF
-88 VDRKNDI
+88 SNAKDDI
-95 AVKLGYAAVAFILVP
+95 WVKLGYAVVAFIIAPLV
-110 LAALSYFPERVSMAN
+110 ALGYIPQSVSVTN
-125 GMLDIN
+125 GAIN
-131 YGEFQFLMITI
+131 VQYGFFLYLITAI
-142 GAVFFL
+142 GAVFFV
-148 LSVVALVRRYR
+148 LSVFTLVRRYR
-159 ALTDPLSRNRIAYLL
+159 ALNDPLSRNRIAYLL
-174 AGLGLLLAFS
+174 GGLGILTAFS
-184 IRSSFPPLPKYPFE
+184 VRSSFPPLPQYPIE
-198 QIGHLGNALVI
+198 HIGHLGNALVI
-209 SYTIMRYRLLDMRL
+209 SYAIMKYRLLDIKL

-232 LISIFITASFLL
+232 LISVFVTASFLL
-244 MLYGVHYFLQGW
+244 MLFGVNYFLRGW

-264 IFAMALF
+264 IFVMALL
-271 MAWLFNPLRMAVQR
+271 MAWLFNPLRVAIQR
-285 VVDRMFYGESYDYRR
+285 IVDKMFYGESYDYRR
-300 MVLSFAQRMSSVL
+300 MVLSFAQRMGSVL
-313 DLGELAEAML
+313 DLSELAEAML
-323 RPLTKAVGASQA
+323 RPLTKAVGANQA
-335 SLLLSSDGDFLSQFA
+335 SLLLSNDGDFLSQFA
-350 ERLVEGDPI
+350 ERLVEGEPI
-359 TSIKLS
+359 TSIKLV

-370 VSWLCRADKA
+370 INWLTREDKP
-380 LSQELIDLSPE
+380 LSRELIDVAPE
-391 FKEVSEVERKSLNVL
+391 FKELSEVERKSLDGP
-406 GIELLCPIKSRGNLI
+406 GIGLLFPIKSKGNLI

-458 LYGRARE
+458 LYAKAKE

-518 LAGDDMLKQMG
+518 LAGDDMLKQIG

-551 VILPQASLDDAC
+551 VILPQASLEDSC
-563 KVADRVR
+563 KVAERIR

-607 DVSLYHAKQ
+607 DASLYYAKQ

-628 TSSDVLSVGAKTER
+628 MTSEVLSMGTKPDR

-656 VDAKDHYTYGHS
+656 VDAKDHYTHS
-668 KKVSKY
+668 HSMKVSKY
-674 ATGIAEALGYSQE
+674 ATDIAEALGYSQE

-708 RVLMKAGPLSDED
+708 RVLMKSGPLSDED
-721 WEPIRSHP
+721 WEPIRAHP

-781 SFDAMTSLR
+781 SYDAMTSLR
-790 PYRQGKFTQEQ
+790 PYRQGKFTLEQ
-801 ALAELKRCAGA
+801 ALAELKHCAGA
-812 QFDPKIIEVFVALS
+812 QFDPKIIEVFATLS
-826 ERQLASSANLKEAK
+826 ERQLAKRANLNEAGAKQSLLPDPKEA
-840 ARQSM
+840 
-845 SQSPNEV
+845 

>member
-1 MNSYSVYTVIPLL
+1 MNNIHPVILL
-14 SLIIYSTMLVGVL
+14 LTLIIYSTLLVGVW
-27 RDKRTKVRRI
+27 RDTRTKVRRI
-37 FSVYV
+37 FVVYV
-42 AIAMCWSLSTFLTF
+42 VIALCWSLSTLLLF
-56 IDVVGPTRLWA
+56 IDVLGLTRLWA
-67 SILAVSG
+67 SVLALSG
-74 IASFVAYYHFISAF
+74 ISSIVAYYHFISAF
-88 VDRKNDI
+88 VDRKSDI

-110 LAALSYFPERVSMAN
+110 LAVLGYLPESVSVVN
-125 GMLDIN
+125 GMLDIS
-131 YGEFQFLMITI
+131 YGKFLYLMTVI
-142 GAVFFL
+142 GAVFFFL
-148 LSVVALVRRYR
+148 AVFALVQRYR

-174 AGLGLLLAFS
+174 GGFGLLMAFS
-184 IRSSFPPLPKYPFE
+184 IRNSIPPLTTYPIE

-209 SYTIMRYRLLDMRL
+209 SYTIMRYKLLDIRL

-232 LISIFITASFLL
+232 LISVFVTASFLL
-244 MLYGVHYFLQGW
+244 MLFGVNYFLRGW

-264 IFAMALF
+264 IFAMALL
-271 MAWLFNPLRMAVQR
+271 MAWLFNPLRVAIQR
-285 VVDRMFYGESYDYRR
+285 IVDKMFYGESYDYRQ
-300 MVLSFAQRMSSVL
+300 MVLSFAQRMGSVL
-313 DLGELAEAML
+313 DLSELAEAML

-335 SLLLSSDGDFLSQFA
+335 SLLLSSDDDFTSQFA
-350 ERLVEGDPI
+350 DRLVEGEAV
-359 TSIKLS
+359 TSIKLG

-370 VSWLCRADKA
+370 INWLTREDKP
-380 LSQELIDLSPE
+380 LSRELIDVAPE
-391 FKEVSEVERKSLNVL
+391 FKELSEVARKSLD
-406 GIELLCPIKSRGNLI
+406 GPRIGLLFPIKSKGNLI

-434 YSTDDMDL
+434 YSADDMDL

-458 LYGRARE
+458 LYAKAKE

-499 SLLFLDMDLFKA
+499 SLVFLDMDLFKA

-518 LAGDDMLKQMG
+518 LAGDDMLKQIG
-529 QYIKSS
+529 HYIKSS

-551 VILPQASLDDAC
+551 VILPQASLEDSC
-563 KVADRVR
+563 KVAERIR

-607 DVSLYHAKQ
+607 DASLYYAKQ
-616 MGRNRICLASEI
+616 TGRNRICLASEI
-628 TSSDVLSVGAKTER
+628 MTSEVLSMGTKPDR

-656 VDAKDHYTYGHS
+656 VDAKDHYTHSHS

-674 ATGIAEALGYSQE
+674 ATDIAEALGYSQE
-687 RIATLRAAALLHDIG
+687 KIATLRAAALLHDIG

-721 WEPIRSHP
+721 WEPIRAHP

-781 SFDAMTSLR
+781 SYDAMTSLR
-790 PYRQGKFTQEQ
+790 PYRQGKFTSEQ
-801 ALAELKRCAGA
+801 ALAELKHCAGA
-812 QFDPKIIEVFVALS
+812 QFDPKIIEVFATLS
-826 ERQLASSANLKEAK
+826 ERQLAKRANLNEARAKQNLSPDIKEA
-840 ARQSM
+840 
-845 SQSPNEV
+845 

>member
-1 MNSYSVYTVIPLL
+1 MNLYSVILL
-14 SLIIYSTMLVGVL
+14 LTIIVYSTMLVGVL
-27 RDKRTKVRRI
+27 RDTRTKVRRL
-37 FSVYV
+37 FCVYV
-42 AIAMCWSLSTFLTF
+42 VIAMCWSLSTLILL
-56 IDVVGPTRLWA
+56 IDLVGPTRLWA
-67 SILAVSG
+67 SLVAVSG
-74 IASFVAYYHFISAF
+74 ISSVIAYYHFISAS

-95 AVKLGYAAVAFILVP
+95 AVKLGYAAVAFIMVP
-110 LAALSYFPERVSMAN
+110 LAVLGYLPESVSVAN
-125 GMLDIN
+125 GMADIS
-131 YGEFQFLMITI
+131 YGKFLYLMTAV
-142 GAVFFL
+142 GAVFFV
-148 LSVVALVRRYR
+148 LSVFALVHRYR

-174 AGLGLLLAFS
+174 GGFGLLLVFGVRTS
-184 IRSSFPPLPKYPFE
+184 IPPLPKYPFE

-209 SYTIMRYRLLDMRL
+209 SYAIMKYKLLDMKL
-223 LIRKGLVYS
+223 LIRKGIVFS

-244 MLYGVHYFLQGW
+244 VLYGVHYFLQGW
-256 NTSANLAA
+256 NTTANLAA

-271 MAWLFNPLRMAVQR
+271 IAWLFNPLRMAVQR

-300 MVLSFAQRMSSVL
+300 MVLTFAQRMSSVL

-335 SLLLSSDGDFLSQFA
+335 SLLLSSDGDFFSQYA
-350 ERLVEGDPI
+350 ERLVEGEPI
-359 TSIKLS
+359 TSIKLG
-365 KDSPI
+365 KESPI
-370 VSWLCRADKA
+370 INWLAREDKP
-380 LSQELIDLSPE
+380 LSRELIDSAPE
-391 FKEVSEVERKSLNVL
+391 FKGVEEVESKSLDVL
-406 GIELLCPIKSRGNLI
+406 GIELLCPIKSKGNLI
-421 GILALSKKQSGGS
+421 GILALSKKHSGGS
-434 YSTDDMDL
+434 YSTDDVDL

-458 LYGRARE
+458 LYAKAKE

-518 LAGDDMLKQMG
+518 LAGDDMLKQIG
-529 QYIKSS
+529 QYIRSS

-563 KVADRVR
+563 KVAERIR

-607 DVSLYHAKQ
+607 DASLYYAKQ
-616 MGRNRICLASEI
+616 MGRNRVCLASEI
-628 TSSDVLSVGAKTER
+628 MTSEVLSMGAKPDR

-674 ATGIAEALGYSQE
+674 ATDIAEALGYSQE

-708 RVLMKAGPLSDED
+708 RVLMKSGPLNDED
-721 WEPIRSHP
+721 WEPIRAHP

-755 YDGTGYPAGLKGEN
+755 YDGSGYPAGLKGEN

-781 SFDAMTSLR
+781 SYDAMTSLR
-790 PYRQGKFTQEQ
+790 PYRQGKFTSEQ
-801 ALAELKRCAGA
+801 ALAELQRCAGA
-812 QFDPKIIEVFVALS
+812 QFDPRVVEVFVSISKRAEVKHPHLP
-826 ERQLASSANLKEAK
+826 
-840 ARQSM
+840 RQSG
-845 SQSPNEV
+845 